1 MKAVDHKFTTMTG
14 DHVQMVA
21 MSMQN
26 HLSVWMATNMDSIP
40 AHGADRAYHD
50 LRRKRADRFT
60 LEAGLQQFDDNL

>member
-1 MKAVDHKFTTMTG
+1 MKAVDHKFTTMTA

-26 HLSVWMATNMDSIP
+26 HLSVWMATNTDSIP
-40 AHGADRAYHD
+40 IHGADRAYHD

-60 LEAGLQQFDDNL
+60 LETALHQFDRDL